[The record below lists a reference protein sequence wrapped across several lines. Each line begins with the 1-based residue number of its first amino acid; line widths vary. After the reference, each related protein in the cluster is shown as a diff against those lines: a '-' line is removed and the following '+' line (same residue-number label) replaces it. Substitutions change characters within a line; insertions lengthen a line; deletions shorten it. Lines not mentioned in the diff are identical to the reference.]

1 MTLET
6 LLPVGIITAILLTL
20 TIILLI
26 ADKFLVSYGD
36 CKISV
41 EQEDGTD
48 EFVVQGGSTLLS
60 ILIDKGME
68 IPASC
73 GGRGSCGFCKLNV
86 KSGGGDILPTEE
98 MFISKEEKKTGT
110 RLACQ
115 VKVKNDVELFV
126 PDLLSTVKG
135 MATTNTFD
143 TRTKWTFVRDGV
155 MQVAEEKKKSKL
167 DRQSS
172 RQLLDIIDKHRDT
185 PGPILP
191 ILHDINSLFKYLPEP
206 ALRFMSKDLD
216 IPLSTIYR
224 IATFYNLF
232 SLTPVGKYKVTVC
245 TGTACHVRGA
255 EGIIEAFEPE
265 LNIKCG
271 ETTADGLFTL
281 EEVRCIGCCGLAPVL
296 TVNDEVQGPMTK
308 KKVPELIQKIKA
320 THAS

>member
-6 LLPVGIITAILLTL
+6 LVPVGIISAILLTL
-20 TIILLI
+20 TIVLLI
-26 ADKFLVSYGD
+26 ADKYLVTYGD
-36 CKISV
+36 CKVTV
-41 EQEDGTD
+41 EGDEGND

-73 GGRGSCGFCKLNV
+73 AGRGSCGFCKLNV
-86 KSGGGDILPTEE
+86 KSGGGDLLPTEE
-98 MFISKEEKKTGT
+98 MFISKEEKKVGT

-115 VKVKNDVELFV
+115 VKVKNDIELFV

-135 MATTNTFD
+135 MADSDSFD
-143 TRTKWTFVRDGV
+143 TRSKWTFSRDGV
-155 MQVAEEKKKSKL
+155 MQLAEDKKKDKL
-167 DRQSS
+167 DRKSTN
-172 RQLLDIIDKHRDT
+172 QLFDIVDAHRDT

-191 ILHDINSLFKYLPEP
+191 ILHDINGTFKYLPET
-206 ALRFMSKDLD
+206 ALRFVSKEMD

-232 SLTPVGKYKVTVC
+232 SLTPVGKYKITVC

-265 LNIKCG
+265 LDIKCG
-271 ETTADGLFTL
+271 ETTPDGLFTL

-308 KKVPELIQKIKA
+308 KKVPELVQQYKD
-320 THAS
+320 

>member
-1 MTLET
+1 MIET
-6 LLPVGIITAILLTL
+6 LLPVGIITAILFILTVV
-20 TIILLI
+20 LLI

-41 EQEDGTD
+41 EQDDGTD

-60 ILIDKGME
+60 VLIDQGME

-86 KSGGGDILPTEE
+86 KSGGGDVLPTEE
-98 MFISKEEKKTGT
+98 MFISKEEKKVGT

-115 VKVKNDVELFV
+115 VKVKNDIELFV

-135 MATTNTFD
+135 MALSNSFD
-143 TRTKWTFVRDGV
+143 TRSKWTFTRDNV
-155 MQVAEEKKKSKL
+155 MQVAEGKKKTKL

-172 RQLLDIIDKHRDT
+172 KLLLDIIDKHRDAA
-185 PGPILP
+185 GPILP
-191 ILHDINSLFKYLPEP
+191 ILHDINGAFNYLPEA
-206 ALRFMSKDLD
+206 ALRETSKEMD

-232 SLTPVGKYKVTVC
+232 SLTPVGKYKITVC

-255 EGIIEAFEPE
+255 EGILEAFEPQ

-271 ETTADGLFTL
+271 ETTPDGLFTL

-308 KKVPELIQKIKA
+308 KKVPELIQQYKG
-320 THAS
+320 

>member
-1 MTLET
+1 MTIET
-6 LLPVGIITAILLTL
+6 LVPVGIITAILLTL
-20 TIILLI
+20 TIVLLI
-26 ADKFLVSYGD
+26 ADKYLVTYGD
-36 CKISV
+36 CKVTV
-41 EQEDGTD
+41 EGDEGND

-73 GGRGSCGFCKLNV
+73 AGRGSCGFCKLNV
-86 KSGGGDILPTEE
+86 KSGGGDLLPTEE
-98 MFISKEEKKTGT
+98 MFISKEERKVGT

-115 VKVKNDVELFV
+115 VKVKNDIELFV

-135 MATTNTFD
+135 MANSDSFD
-143 TRTKWTFVRDGV
+143 TRTKWTFSRDDV
-155 MQVAEEKKKSKL
+155 LQIAEEKKKDKL
-167 DRQSS
+167 DRKSTG
-172 RQLLDIIDKHRDT
+172 QLLDIIDAHRET

-191 ILHDINSLFKYLPEP
+191 ILHDINGTFKYLPEA
-206 ALRFMSKDLD
+206 ALRLVSKEMD

-232 SLTPVGKYKVTVC
+232 SLTPIGKYKITVC

-255 EGIIEAFEPE
+255 EGILEAFEPE

-271 ETTADGLFTL
+271 ETTPDGLFTL

-308 KKVPELIQKIKA
+308 KKVPELVQQYKG
-320 THAS
+320 

>member
-1 MTLET
+1 MTIET
-6 LLPVGIITAILLTL
+6 LVPVGIITAILLTL
-20 TIILLI
+20 TIVLLI
-26 ADKFLVSYGD
+26 ADKYLVTYGD
-36 CKISV
+36 CKVTV
-41 EQEDGTD
+41 EGDEGND

-73 GGRGSCGFCKLNV
+73 AGRGSCGFCKLNV
-86 KSGGGDILPTEE
+86 KSGGGDLLPTEE
-98 MFISKEEKKTGT
+98 MFISKEERKVGT

-115 VKVKNDVELFV
+115 VKVKNDIELFV

-135 MATTNTFD
+135 MANSDSFD
-143 TRTKWTFVRDGV
+143 TRTKWTFSRDDV
-155 MQVAEEKKKSKL
+155 LQIAEEKKKDKL
-167 DRQSS
+167 DRKSTG
-172 RQLLDIIDKHRDT
+172 QLLDMIDAHRET

-191 ILHDINSLFKYLPEP
+191 ILHDINGTFKYLPEA
-206 ALRFMSKDLD
+206 ALRLVSKEMD

-232 SLTPVGKYKVTVC
+232 SLTPIGKYKITVC

-255 EGIIEAFEPE
+255 EGILEAFEPE

-271 ETTADGLFTL
+271 ETTPDGLFTL

-308 KKVPELIQKIKA
+308 KKVPELVQQYKG
-320 THAS
+320 

>member
-1 MTLET
+1 MSLET
-6 LLPVGIITAILLTL
+6 LLPVVIITAILFSLTVV
-20 TIILLI
+20 LLV

-41 EQEDGTD
+41 EGDEGNE
-48 EFVVQGGSTLLS
+48 EFVVQGGTTLLS
-60 ILIDKGME
+60 VLIDKGME

-73 GGRGSCGFCKLNV
+73 AGRGSCGFCKLNV
-86 KSGGGDILPTEE
+86 RSGGGDILPTEE

-115 VKVKNDVELFV
+115 VKVKSDIELFV
-126 PDLLSTVKG
+126 PDLLTTVKG
-135 MATTNTFD
+135 MADSDSFD
-143 TRTKWTFVRDGV
+143 THTKWTFERDGI
-155 MQVAEEKKKSKL
+155 MQVAEDKKSAKL
-167 DRQSS
+167 DRKENSK
-172 RQLLDIIDKHRDT
+172 LLDIIDEHRDN

-191 ILHDINSLFKYLPEP
+191 ILHDINGTFNYLPEA
-206 ALRFMSKDLD
+206 ALRFVSKEMD

-232 SLTPVGKYKVTVC
+232 SLTPVGKYKITVC

-265 LNIKCG
+265 LGIKCG
-271 ETTADGLFTL
+271 ETTEDGLFTL

-296 TVNDEVQGPMTK
+296 TVNEDVQGPMTK
-308 KKVPELIQKIKA
+308 KKVPELVEQYKG
-320 THAS
+320 

>member
-1 MTLET
+1 MTIET
-6 LLPVGIITAILLTL
+6 LVPVGIITAILLTL
-20 TIILLI
+20 TIVLLI
-26 ADKFLVSYGD
+26 ADKYLVTYGD
-36 CKISV
+36 CKVTV
-41 EQEDGTD
+41 EGDEGND

-73 GGRGSCGFCKLNV
+73 AGRGSCGFCKLNV
-86 KSGGGDILPTEE
+86 KSGGGDLLPTEE
-98 MFISKEEKKTGT
+98 MFISKEERKVGT

-115 VKVKNDVELFV
+115 VKVKNDIELFV

-135 MATTNTFD
+135 MANTDSFD
-143 TRTKWTFVRDGV
+143 TRTKWTFSRDDIL
-155 MQVAEEKKKSKL
+155 QIAEEKKKDKL
-167 DRQSS
+167 DRKSTG
-172 RQLLDIIDKHRDT
+172 QLLDIIDAHRET

-191 ILHDINSLFKYLPEP
+191 ILHDINGTFKYLPEA
-206 ALRFMSKDLD
+206 ALRLVSKEMD

-232 SLTPVGKYKVTVC
+232 SLTPVGKYKITVC

-265 LNIKCG
+265 LDIKCG
-271 ETTADGLFTL
+271 ETTPDGLFTL

-308 KKVPELIQKIKA
+308 KKVPELVQQYKG
-320 THAS
+320 

>member
-1 MTLET
+1 MTIET
-6 LLPVGIITAILLTL
+6 LVPVGIITAILLTL
-20 TIILLI
+20 TIVLLI
-26 ADKFLVSYGD
+26 ADKFLVTYGD
-36 CKISV
+36 CKVTV
-41 EQEDGTD
+41 EGDEGND
-48 EFVVQGGSTLLS
+48 EFVVQGGNTLLS

-73 GGRGSCGFCKLNV
+73 AGRGSCGFCKLNV
-86 KSGGGDILPTEE
+86 KSGGGDLLPTEE
-98 MFISKEEKKTGT
+98 MFISKEERKVGT

-115 VKVKNDVELFV
+115 VKVKNDIELFV

-135 MATTNTFD
+135 MADSDSFD
-143 TRTKWTFVRDGV
+143 TRSKWTFSRDGV
-155 MQVAEEKKKSKL
+155 MQLAENNKKDKL
-167 DRQSS
+167 DRKSTN
-172 RQLLDIIDKHRDT
+172 QLLDIIDAHRDT

-191 ILHDINSLFKYLPEP
+191 ILHDINGAFKYLPEP
-206 ALRFMSKDLD
+206 ALRLMSKEMD

-232 SLTPVGKYKVTVC
+232 SLTPVGKYKITVC

-265 LNIKCG
+265 LDIKCG
-271 ETTADGLFTL
+271 ETTPDGLFTL

-308 KKVPELIQKIKA
+308 KKVPELVQQYKD
-320 THAS
+320 